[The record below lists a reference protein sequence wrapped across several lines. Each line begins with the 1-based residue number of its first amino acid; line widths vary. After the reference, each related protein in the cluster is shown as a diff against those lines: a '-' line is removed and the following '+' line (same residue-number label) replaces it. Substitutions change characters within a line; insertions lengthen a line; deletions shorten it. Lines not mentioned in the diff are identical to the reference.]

1 MCHNE
6 ISMEEQLLDAIDDLI
21 LGRGVK
27 RVRHEIPIEHRE
39 HFEQRLLEFGFRPTT
54 VGEIAID
61 PGIRVPAWFI
71 GPKGADFGYV
81 FWEIFTPR
89 SKIKLFGSEAR
100 NAKGDW
106 DVQITSYSRDT
117 VWVNL
122 SQRIEHDLSRPVGM
136 I

>member
-1 MCHNE
+1 MDE
-6 ISMEEQLLDAIDDLI
+6 LLLDAIDDLI

-27 RVRHEIPIEHRE
+27 RVRHDIPLEHRE
-39 HFEQRLLEFGFRPTT
+39 LFEKRLAELGFRPLT
-54 VGEIAID
+54 VNDVLIE
-61 PGIRVPAWFI
+61 PGTRVPAWVF

-89 SKIKLFGSEAR
+89 NKIKLFGSEAR

-122 SQRIEHDLSRPVGM
+122 SQRIEHDLTRPVGM

>member
-1 MCHNE
+1 MD
-6 ISMEEQLLDAIDDLI
+6 EQLLDAIDDLI

-27 RVRHEIPIEHRE
+27 RVRHEIPSGYLEQ
-39 HFEQRLLEFGFRPTT
+39 FEQHLLGLGFRPMT
-54 VGEIAID
+54 VNEVLID

-89 SKIKLFGSEAR
+89 YKIKLFGSEAR

-106 DVQITSYSRDT
+106 DVQITSYSKDT

-122 SQRIEHDLSRPVGM
+122 SQRIEYDVSRPVGM